1 MAVALLAFSATFAAA
16 QSAGPYAAYVFP
28 AGGRRGTTFTATV
41 AGQALGNPLGAE
53 VSGKGVSVRVLG
65 YTGKAGPL
73 TEVQQEELKRR
84 LQDRAG
90 ARPAAGAGSAVQPSA
105 EKVELPD
112 LPELRDLESKTRTQ
126 LRLVFDQFL
135 NRDKRPRA
143 PMDELV
149 TFEVTVAA
157 GAAPGDRA
165 LRLRTKNG
173 LTNPLVFQVGTAPEA
188 REPGRFEE
196 APAEPPQLLIPSV
209 LNGQVFPGEVDRFRL
224 KLSAGEVVDIS
235 AEARSLIPYLADAV
249 PGWFQAVLSV
259 SGPDGDEIAWC
270 DDDGFDPDPR
280 LSFRAPNDGLYTVAI
295 RDSIY
300 RGREDF
306 VYRLHI
312 RAGDE
317 RAAAPAAPAAPA
329 ATVAGASAGSRS
341 AAATVAFPSKV
352 RGVLAKPG
360 SIDAYAFTVQAG
372 ETVVAE
378 VRARR
383 DGSPLDSFLRLRDAT
398 GTVIASNDDAE
409 DKEYGLLAFHAD
421 SYLRVT
427 LPAAGA
433 YRLELLDTTGRGGEA
448 YTYLLDIRRPAPD
461 FSVLTTL
468 SALNPGATGSAAFSV
483 VAVRKDGWQG
493 EITLRLRRPQRTFS
507 LEGGLI
513 PAGREKVQMT
523 LTQRTR
529 GAEEAVR
536 VELEAVAL
544 IDGIEVVHPVSPAD
558 LRMQAFGNTHLVQA
572 DALWAGTRRNKA
584 TEITLSPAPPLV
596 LVPGG
601 SVELTLKHP
610 PLPLGSLRVELVNP
624 PAGITLRDQKASPDS
639 LVLVVSADPGMNA
652 GTENL
657 ILSLKGEPANSQARA
672 RVVELGVLPALVVA
686 RRREGP
692 VTRLPASLTRS
703 GSPGLRRSPRGRP
716 RARGRVSGR
725 GGRTPSPRRC
735 PPARTPRTARRVFPA
750 RSSCAGPDRR

>member
-1 MAVALLAFSATFAAA
+1 MNALRDGNARTRALVAALLAFSATFAAA

-41 AGQALGNPLGAE
+41 AGQNLGNPLGAE

-65 YTGKAGPL
+65 YTGRAGPL
-73 TEVQQEELKRR
+73 TRVQQEELKRR
-84 LQDRAG
+84 LQGRAG
-90 ARPAAGAGSAVQPSA
+90 AGPAADAGSAAQPSG

-112 LPELRDLESKTRTQ
+112 FPELRDLESKTRTQ

-149 TFEVTVAA
+149 TFEVSVAG

-165 LRLRTKNG
+165 FRLRTKNG
-173 LTNPLVFQVGTAPEA
+173 LTNPLVFQVGTALEA

-196 APAEPPQLLIPSV
+196 TPAEPPLLAIPSV

-224 KLSAGEVVDIS
+224 KLSAGEVVDLTT
-235 AEARSLIPYLADAV
+235 EARSLIPYLADAV

-259 SGPDGDEIAWC
+259 SGPDGDEIAYC

-317 RAAAPAAPAAPA
+317 KAAAPAAPA

-483 VAVRKDGWQG
+483 VAVRRDGWQG

-572 DALWAGTRRNKA
+572 EALWAGTRRNKA

-596 LVPGG
+596 LAPGG
-601 SVELTLKHP
+601 SVELTLMHP
-610 PLPLGSLRVELVNP
+610 PLPLASLRVELVNP
-624 PAGITLRDQKASPDS
+624 PTGITLKDQKASPDR

-657 ILSLKGEPANSQARA
+657 ILSLKGEPADSQARA
-672 RVVELGVLPALVVA
+672 RVVELGVLPALVVNVA
-686 RRREGP
+686 AKAP
-692 VTRLPASLTRS
+692 
-703 GSPGLRRSPRGRP
+703 
-716 RARGRVSGR
+716 
-725 GGRTPSPRRC
+725 
-735 PPARTPRTARRVFPA
+735 
-750 RSSCAGPDRR
+750 